1 MATSYDLLVVGT
13 GGGGSV
19 VARRCNDAG
28 WSVAQI
34 DNRPFGGTCAQRG
47 CDPKKVLVGAA
58 HAVDQATRLHDHGL
72 TEPPAIDWADLM
84 TFKRSFTDPVPE
96 AREKALEK
104 AGIDAYHGTAR
115 FVNEH
120 TLQVGEH
127 TLEGRHI
134 VLATGMRPFPL
145 PFEGADLLT
154 TSDEFLELEALP
166 DEIIF
171 VGGGYIS
178 MEFAHIA
185 RRAGASVRVIQRDSR
200 ILPPFD
206 ADCTDRL
213 TDASRELGMHIHLN
227 TDAVRIDKTDEGNLA
242 VTTRGP
248 DGIEQTYTADLAVHG
263 AGRVPN
269 IEALDLE
276 NGNVD
281 AGRGGITVNEY
292 LQSPTNPRVYAAGDV
307 ADTPGLPLTP
317 LSGQESHI
325 VADNL
330 LGDTPKKAT
339 YGLQPSAAFTLPPL
353 ATVGLAVEEAESQQ
367 RDVRIV
373 ENDLSG
379 WYSYRRIQADTA
391 YAKVLVDAKTDAIV
405 GAHLVGE
412 QAPEL
417 INLFTLAI
425 RHEMTPADIKDTT
438 FAYPTHGSDLQYM
451 V

>member
-1 MATSYDLLVVGT
+1 MAISYDLLVVGT

-19 VARRCNDAG
+19 AARRCNDAG

-58 HAVDQATRLHDHGL
+58 HAVDQASRLHGHGL
-72 TEPPAIDWADLM
+72 TAPPAIDWSDLM
-84 TFKRSFTDPVPE
+84 AFKRSFTDPVPA
-96 AREKALEK
+96 ARERALDD

-120 TLQVGEH
+120 TLQVDNDTLKGE
-127 TLEGRHI
+127 HI
-134 VLATGMRPFPL
+134 VLATGMHPLPL

-154 TSDEFLELEALP
+154 TSDEFLELDALP

-185 RRAGASVRVIQRDSR
+185 RRAGAHARIIQRADHL
-200 ILPPFD
+200 LPPFD

-213 TDASRELGMHIHLN
+213 AAASRELGMDIHLN
-227 TDAVRIDKTDEGNLA
+227 TDAVRIDKTNDGLA

-248 DGIEQTYTADLAVHG
+248 DGTEHTYTADLAVHG

-330 LGDTPKKAT
+330 LGDTPHAAT

-353 ATVGLAVEEAESQQ
+353 ATVGLTVEEAKSDG
-367 RDVRIV
+367 RDVRIT

-391 YAKVLVDAKTDAIV
+391 YAKVLVDAETDAIV
-405 GAHLVGE
+405 GAHLIGE

-425 RHEMTPADIKDTT
+425 RHDMTPADIRDTT
-438 FAYPTHGSDLQYM
+438 FAYPTHGSDLKYM